1 VSQVRFIIEI
11 IHCVNKTFY
20 SNNDGHHNKKKL
32 SGISTYMICD
42 KVYDESFYGSIIL
55 IRRCDVYLLF
65 FMGRN
70 KYEYF
75 ST

>member
-1 VSQVRFIIEI
+1 MMVII
-11 IHCVNKTFY
+11 K
-20 SNNDGHHNKKKL
+20 KKKL

-42 KVYDESFYGSIIL
+42 RVYDESFYGSIIL

-65 FMGRN
+65 FMDRN

-75 ST
+75 STSYLIANTY